1 MLTQALLVDD
11 SRSVLN
17 FLKHHIE
24 AEGLVEAT
32 TFLDPVDALVC
43 ARERV
48 FDLVL
53 VDYEMPHM
61 DGISFIRTFRTLPGC
76 SDIPIAMI
84 TSRQTDDI
92 KMEALQA
99 GATDFLPKQPQSVEM
114 TVRLRNLI
122 QLGAAGRKLSD
133 RAAHLASEVA
143 AATRK
148 LGEREEEIILRLA
161 LAVEY
166 RDNDTGEHTLRVARY
181 SRIIAEQLGLPA
193 RLCRDIYLAA
203 PLHDVGKV
211 AIPDNIL
218 LKPGKLTDQE
228 MAVIRTHA
236 TIGEKI
242 LADSSCELIQL
253 GAQIAAGH
261 HERWDGAGYPNGL
274 RADEIP
280 VAARVVAVADVFDA
294 LTTRRPYKEPMPL
307 DVARNYLVENQGR
320 QFDPACVGAFLSRWG
335 RGRGDRRRS
344 ADDAVSEDRG
354 HAGSHYRGCGGE
366 PSGRR
371 PFAWGGPGRLTS
383 SIRPTACLGSAFSG
397 RRFEPVPA
405 KVAPISKSD
414 SGHICLGAA
423 LLSIGPGWDRS
434 SIGRSE

>member
-17 FLKHHIE
+17 FLKRHIE
-24 AEGLVEAT
+24 AEGRVEAT
-32 TFLDPVDALVC
+32 AYLDPVEALAC

-61 DGISFIRTFRTLPGC
+61 DGISFIRAFRALPGC
-76 SDIPIAMI
+76 ADIPIAMI
-84 TSRQTDDI
+84 TSRQTDDV
-92 KMEALQA
+92 KMEALQV

-114 TVRLRNLI
+114 TVRLRNLVR
-122 QLGAAGRKLSD
+122 LGAAVRKQND
-133 RAAHLASEVA
+133 RAADLASAVA
-143 AATRK
+143 AATQK

-181 SRIIAEQLGLPA
+181 SRIIAEQLGLPP

-211 AIPDNIL
+211 AIPDHIL
-218 LKPGKLTDQE
+218 LKPGRLTDEE

-274 RADEIP
+274 QANEIP

-320 QFDPACVGAFLSRWG
+320 QFDPACVEAFLSRWDEVVEIAAG
-335 RGRGDRRRS
+335 QQATPYQKTEAPLAPIIEG
-344 ADDAVSEDRG
+344 AAEDQL
-354 HAGSHYRGCGGE
+354 A
-366 PSGRR
+366 
-371 PFAWGGPGRLTS
+371 A
-383 SIRPTACLGSAFSG
+383 
-397 RRFEPVPA
+397 PVPA
-405 KVAPISKSD
+405 A
-414 SGHICLGAA
+414 
-423 LLSIGPGWDRS
+423 
-434 SIGRSE
+434 

>member
-17 FLKHHIE
+17 FLKRHIE
-24 AEGLVEAT
+24 ADGLVEAT
-32 TFLDPVDALVC
+32 TFLDPVEALAC

-61 DGISFIRTFRTLPGC
+61 DGISFIRAFRALPGC
-76 SDIPIAMI
+76 ADIPIAMI
-84 TSRQTDDI
+84 TSRQTDDV
-92 KMEALQA
+92 KMEALQV

-114 TVRLRNLI
+114 TVRLRNLVR
-122 QLGAAGRKLSD
+122 LGAAVRKQND
-133 RAAHLASEVA
+133 RAADLASAVA
-143 AATRK
+143 AATQK

-181 SRIIAEQLGLPA
+181 SRIIAEQLGLPP

-211 AIPDNIL
+211 AIPDHIL
-218 LKPGKLTDQE
+218 LKPGRLSDDE

-274 RADEIP
+274 QANEIP

-307 DVARNYLVENQGR
+307 DVARDYLVENQGR
-320 QFDPACVGAFLSRWG
+320 QFDPACVEAFLSRWDEVVEIAAG
-335 RGRGDRRRS
+335 HQATPYQKTEAPLAPIIES
-344 ADDAVSEDRG
+344 VAESCAVEDRL
-354 HAGSHYRGCGGE
+354 A
-366 PSGRR
+366 
-371 PFAWGGPGRLTS
+371 
-383 SIRPTACLGSAFSG
+383 
-397 RRFEPVPA
+397 EPVPA
-405 KVAPISKSD
+405 A
-414 SGHICLGAA
+414 
-423 LLSIGPGWDRS
+423 
-434 SIGRSE
+434 

>member
-17 FLKHHIE
+17 FLKRHIE
-24 AEGLVEAT
+24 AEGLVEAA
-32 TFLDPVDALVC
+32 TFLDPVEALAC
-43 ARERV
+43 ARERA

-61 DGISFIRTFRTLPGC
+61 DGIGFIRAFRTLPGC
-76 SDIPIAMI
+76 ADIPIAMI
-84 TSRQTDDI
+84 TSRQTDDV

-99 GATDFLPKQPQSVEM
+99 GATDFLPKAPQSVEM
-114 TVRLRNLI
+114 TVRLRNLVR
-122 QLGAAGRKLSD
+122 LGAAVRKQND
-133 RAAHLASEVA
+133 RAADLANAVA

-211 AIPDNIL
+211 AIPDSIL
-218 LKPGKLTDQE
+218 LKPGKLTDDE
-228 MAVIRTHA
+228 MTVIRTHA
-236 TIGEKI
+236 TIGERI
-242 LADSSCELIQL
+242 LADSNCELIQL

-274 RADEIP
+274 RADAIP

-320 QFDPACVGAFLSRWG
+320 QFDPACVEAFLSRW
-335 RGRGDRRRS
+335 DEVVEI
-344 ADDAVSEDRG
+344 A
-354 HAGSHYRGCGGE
+354 AGVQATPYQKTE
-366 PSGRR
+366 APLV
-371 PFAWGGPGRLTS
+371 PDLETAAENRL
-383 SIRPTACLGSAFSG
+383 AG
-397 RRFEPVPA
+397 
-405 KVAPISKSD
+405 
-414 SGHICLGAA
+414 
-423 LLSIGPGWDRS
+423 
-434 SIGRSE
+434 GRSPEAFPAA

>member
-17 FLKHHIE
+17 FLKRHIE

-32 TFLDPVDALVC
+32 TFLDPVEALVC

-61 DGISFIRTFRTLPGC
+61 DGISFIRALRSLPGC
-76 SDIPIAMI
+76 ADIPIAMI
-84 TSRQTDDI
+84 TSRQTDDV

-99 GATDFLPKQPQSVEM
+99 GATDFLPKAPQSVEM

-122 QLGAAGRKLSD
+122 QLGAAVRKLND

-218 LKPGKLTDQE
+218 LKPGKLTHDE

-236 TIGEKI
+236 RIGERI

-274 RADEIP
+274 RTDEIP

-294 LTTRRPYKEPMPL
+294 LTTRRPYKEPIPL
-307 DVARNYLVENQGR
+307 EAARNYLVEHQG
-320 QFDPACVGAFLSRWG
+320 PN
-335 RGRGDRRRS
+335 
-344 ADDAVSEDRG
+344 
-354 HAGSHYRGCGGE
+354 
-366 PSGRR
+366 
-371 PFAWGGPGRLTS
+371 
-383 SIRPTACLGSAFSG
+383 SIRPASRPSCRAGT
-397 RRFEPVPA
+397 
-405 KVAPISKSD
+405 
-414 SGHICLGAA
+414 
-423 LLSIGPGWDRS
+423 RS
-434 SIGRSE
+434 SRSPPGSRRSRIRRPRQRSFPIWRMRRRVVRPPTIRLTPSRTPDIIHPANSLPRLRFLRSPV

>member
-17 FLKHHIE
+17 FLKRHIE

-32 TFLDPVDALVC
+32 TFLDPVEALAC
-43 ARERV
+43 AQERA

-61 DGISFIRTFRTLPGC
+61 DGISFIRTFRRLPGRA
-76 SDIPIAMI
+76 DIPIAMI
-84 TSRQTDDI
+84 TSRQTDDV

-114 TVRLRNLI
+114 TVRLRNLV
-122 QLGAAGRKLSD
+122 QLGAAVRKLND

-143 AATRK
+143 VATRK

-211 AIPDNIL
+211 AIPDKIL
-218 LKPGKLTDQE
+218 LKPGRLTEAE

-236 TIGEKI
+236 TIGERI
-242 LADSSCELIQL
+242 LADSSCELIRL

-261 HERWDGAGYPNGL
+261 HERWDGAGYPSGL
-274 RADEIP
+274 KADDIP
-280 VAARVVAVADVFDA
+280 IAARVVAVADVFDA

-307 DVARNYLVENQGR
+307 EVARGYLVENAGR
-320 QFDPACVGAFLSRWG
+320 QFDPACVTAFLSRWDEVVEIAG
-335 RGRGDRRRS
+335 APRTIPLPS
-344 ADDAVSEDRG
+344 AEALLAPSQESAAEISSDEDTPTEAV
-354 HAGSHYRGCGGE
+354 
-366 PSGRR
+366 
-371 PFAWGGPGRLTS
+371 
-383 SIRPTACLGSAFSG
+383 PTA
-397 RRFEPVPA
+397 
-405 KVAPISKSD
+405 
-414 SGHICLGAA
+414 
-423 LLSIGPGWDRS
+423 
-434 SIGRSE
+434 

>member
-17 FLKHHIE
+17 YLKRHIE

-32 TFLDPVDALVC
+32 TFLDPVEAIAC
-43 ARERV
+43 ARERD

-61 DGISFIRTFRTLPGC
+61 DGIGFIRALRAMPRC
-76 SDIPIAMI
+76 ADIPIAMI
-84 TSRQTDDI
+84 TSRQTEEI
-92 KMEALQA
+92 KMQALQA

-122 QLGAAGRKLSD
+122 RLGVAARRQAD
-133 RAAHLASEVA
+133 RAADLASAVA
-143 AATRK
+143 AATQK

-166 RDNDTGEHTLRVARY
+166 RDNDTGEHTLRVAKY
-181 SRIIAEQLGLPA
+181 SRLIAEQLGLPP

-211 AIPDNIL
+211 AIPDHIL
-218 LKPGKLTDQE
+218 LKPGRLTDDE

-236 TIGEKI
+236 EIGERI

-253 GAQIAAGH
+253 GAQIASSH
-261 HERWDGAGYPNGL
+261 HERWDGGGYPNGL
-274 RADEIP
+274 AATAIP
-280 VAARVVAVADVFDA
+280 IAARVVAVADVFDA

-307 DVARNYLVENQGR
+307 AVARDYLVENKAR
-320 QFDPACVGAFLSRWG
+320 QFDPACVDAFLSRWTDVEAIATG
-335 RGRGDRRRS
+335 QNAAPFQKAGVRP
-344 ADDAVSEDRG
+344 AVVKAPEL
-354 HAGSHYRGCGGE
+354 A
-366 PSGRR
+366 PSNNDL
-371 PFAWGGPGRLTS
+371 PET
-383 SIRPTACLGSAFSG
+383 C
-397 RRFEPVPA
+397 PA
-405 KVAPISKSD
+405 
-414 SGHICLGAA
+414 
-423 LLSIGPGWDRS
+423 
-434 SIGRSE
+434 E

>member
-17 FLKHHIE
+17 FLKRHIE

-32 TFLDPVDALVC
+32 TFLDPVAALAC

-61 DGISFIRTFRTLPGC
+61 DGISFIRTLRTLPGC
-76 SDIPIAMI
+76 ADIPIAMI
-84 TSRQTDDI
+84 TSRQTDDV

-122 QLGAAGRKLSD
+122 QLGAAVRKLND

-181 SRIIAEQLGLPA
+181 SRIIAEQLGLPP

-211 AIPDNIL
+211 AIPDHIL
-218 LKPGKLTDQE
+218 LKPGRLTDDE

-274 RADEIP
+274 QADEIP

-307 DVARNYLVENQGR
+307 DVARDYLVENQGR
-320 QFDPACVGAFLSRWG
+320 QFDPACVEAFLSRWDEVVEIAAG
-335 RGRGDRRRS
+335 QQATPYQKTEAPLAPIIECAAES
-344 ADDAVSEDRG
+344 PAVEDRL
-354 HAGSHYRGCGGE
+354 
-366 PSGRR
+366 P
-371 PFAWGGPGRLTS
+371 
-383 SIRPTACLGSAFSG
+383 
-397 RRFEPVPA
+397 EPVPA
-405 KVAPISKSD
+405 A
-414 SGHICLGAA
+414 
-423 LLSIGPGWDRS
+423 
-434 SIGRSE
+434 

>member
-17 FLKHHIE
+17 FLKRHIE

-32 TFLDPVDALVC
+32 TFLDPVEALAC

-61 DGISFIRTFRTLPGC
+61 DGISFIRVFRTFPGC
-76 SDIPIAMI
+76 ADIPIAMI
-84 TSRQTDDI
+84 TSRQTDDV

-122 QLGAAGRKLSD
+122 HLGAAVRKLND

-166 RDNDTGEHTLRVARY
+166 RDNDTGEHALRVARY
-181 SRIIAEQLGLPA
+181 SRIIAEQLGLPP

-211 AIPDNIL
+211 AIPDDIL
-218 LKPGKLTDQE
+218 LKPGKLTDEE

-236 TIGEKI
+236 TIGERI
-242 LADSSCELIQL
+242 LADSNCELIQL

-261 HERWDGAGYPNGL
+261 HERWDGAGYPNRL
-274 RADEIP
+274 KADEIP
-280 VAARVVAVADVFDA
+280 VPARVVAVADVFDA

-307 DVARNYLVENQGR
+307 EVARNYLIENQGR
-320 QFDPACVGAFLSRWG
+320 QFDPACVEAFLSRW
-335 RGRGDRRRS
+335 DEVVEI
-344 ADDAVSEDRG
+344 A
-354 HAGSHYRGCGGE
+354 AGQ
-366 PSGRR
+366 
-371 PFAWGGPGRLTS
+371 
-383 SIRPTACLGSAFSG
+383 
-397 RRFEPVPA
+397 
-405 KVAPISKSD
+405 
-414 SGHICLGAA
+414 GAA
-423 LLSIGPGWDRS
+423 LLQRTVASAAPMREAAE
-434 SIGRSE
+434 GRQETACPAA

>member
-17 FLKHHIE
+17 FLKRHIE

-32 TFLDPVDALVC
+32 TFLDPVEALAC

-61 DGISFIRTFRTLPGC
+61 DGISFIRTLRTLPGC
-76 SDIPIAMI
+76 TDIPIAMI
-84 TSRQTDDI
+84 TSRQTDDL

-99 GATDFLPKQPQSVEM
+99 GATDFLPKAPQSVEM

-122 QLGAAGRKLSD
+122 QLGAAVRKLND

-211 AIPDNIL
+211 AIPDKIL
-218 LKPGKLTDQE
+218 LKPGRLTDNE

-261 HERWDGAGYPNGL
+261 HERWDGAGYPKGL
-274 RADEIP
+274 RAEEIP

-307 DVARNYLVENQGR
+307 DVARAYLVENQGR
-320 QFDPACVGAFLSRWG
+320 QFDPACVEAFLSRWDEVVG
-335 RGRGDRRRS
+335 ISARQAATPLPKSETTLAPFIPGATGGCPDLDRTGEAAA
-344 ADDAVSEDRG
+344 AD
-354 HAGSHYRGCGGE
+354 
-366 PSGRR
+366 
-371 PFAWGGPGRLTS
+371 
-383 SIRPTACLGSAFSG
+383 
-397 RRFEPVPA
+397 
-405 KVAPISKSD
+405 
-414 SGHICLGAA
+414 
-423 LLSIGPGWDRS
+423 
-434 SIGRSE
+434 

>member
-17 FLKHHIE
+17 FLKRHIE
-24 AEGLVEAT
+24 AGGLVEAT
-32 TFLDPVDALVC
+32 TFLDPVEALAC
-43 ARERV
+43 AQERV

-76 SDIPIAMI
+76 ADIPIAMI
-84 TSRQTDDI
+84 TSRQTDDV
-92 KMEALQA
+92 KMEALQV
-99 GATDFLPKQPQSVEM
+99 GATDFLPKAPQTVEM

-122 QLGAAGRKLSD
+122 QLGAAVRKLND

-148 LGEREEEIILRLA
+148 LGEHA
-161 LAVEY
+161 
-166 RDNDTGEHTLRVARY
+166 LRVARY
-181 SRIIAEQLGLPA
+181 SRLIAEQLGLPA

-218 LKPGKLTDQE
+218 LKPGKLTDDE

-236 TIGEKI
+236 RIGEKI

-261 HERWDGAGYPNGL
+261 HERWNGGGYPNGL
-274 RADEIP
+274 RAQEIP

-307 DVARNYLVENQGR
+307 ELARGYLVENQGR
-320 QFDPACVGAFLSRWG
+320 QFDPACVEAFLSRWDEVVAIAAG
-335 RGRGDRRRS
+335 RTTI
-344 ADDAVSEDRG
+344 
-354 HAGSHYRGCGGE
+354 
-366 PSGRR
+366 P
-371 PFAWGGPGRLTS
+371 LQ
-383 SIRPTACLGSAFSG
+383 
-397 RRFEPVPA
+397 
-405 KVAPISKSD
+405 
-414 SGHICLGAA
+414 
-423 LLSIGPGWDRS
+423 
-434 SIGRSE
+434 RSEATLAPFISGAIGSRPDQGRAPDAAAAV

>member
-17 FLKHHIE
+17 FLKRHIE

-32 TFLDPVDALVC
+32 TFLDPVEALAC

-61 DGISFIRTFRTLPGC
+61 DGISFIRAFRTLPGC
-76 SDIPIAMI
+76 ADTPIAMI
-84 TSRQTDDI
+84 TSRQTDDV

-99 GATDFLPKQPQSVEM
+99 GATDFLPKAPQSVEM
-114 TVRLRNLI
+114 TVRLRNLVH
-122 QLGAAGRKLSD
+122 LGAAVRKQND
-133 RAAHLASEVA
+133 RAADLASAVA
-143 AATRK
+143 AATQK

-181 SRIIAEQLGLPA
+181 SRIIAEQLGLPP

-211 AIPDNIL
+211 AIPDKIL
-218 LKPGKLTDQE
+218 LKPGKLTDDE

-242 LADSSCELIQL
+242 LANSSCELIQL

-261 HERWDGAGYPNGL
+261 HERWDGAGYPDGL
-274 RADEIP
+274 KADEIP

-307 DVARNYLVENQGR
+307 DVARSYLVENQGR
-320 QFDPACVGAFLSRWG
+320 QFDPACVEAFLSRW
-335 RGRGDRRRS
+335 
-344 ADDAVSEDRG
+344 DDVVEIAAGQPATPFQKTEAPQAPIIECVAENHLVEDR
-354 HAGSHYRGCGGE
+354 APE
-366 PSGRR
+366 
-371 PFAWGGPGRLTS
+371 T
-383 SIRPTACLGSAFSG
+383 
-397 RRFEPVPA
+397 VPA
-405 KVAPISKSD
+405 D
-414 SGHICLGAA
+414 
-423 LLSIGPGWDRS
+423 
-434 SIGRSE
+434 

>member
-17 FLKHHIE
+17 FLKRHIE

-32 TFLDPVDALVC
+32 TFLDPVEALAC
-43 ARERV
+43 ARERA

-61 DGISFIRTFRTLPGC
+61 DGISFIRALRTLPGC
-76 SDIPIAMI
+76 ADIPIAMI
-84 TSRQTDDI
+84 TSRQTDDV

-99 GATDFLPKQPQSVEM
+99 GATDFLPKAPQSVEM

-122 QLGAAGRKLSD
+122 QLGAAVRKLND

-166 RDNDTGEHTLRVARY
+166 RDNDTGEHALRVARY

-218 LKPGKLTDQE
+218 LKPGRLTDEE

-274 RADEIP
+274 KEDEIP
-280 VAARVVAVADVFDA
+280 VPARVVAVADVFDA

-307 DVARNYLVENQGR
+307 DVARDYLVQNSGR
-320 QFDPACVGAFLSRWG
+320 QFDPACVEAFLSRWDG
-335 RGRGDRRRS
+335 VVGIATGQTTLPLQK
-344 ADDAVSEDRG
+344 SETALSPFVLG
-354 HAGSHYRGCGGE
+354 VTGSHPAQDR
-366 PSGRR
+366 
-371 PFAWGGPGRLTS
+371 AADAA
-383 SIRPTACLGSAFSG
+383 TA
-397 RRFEPVPA
+397 V
-405 KVAPISKSD
+405 
-414 SGHICLGAA
+414 
-423 LLSIGPGWDRS
+423 
-434 SIGRSE
+434 

>member
-17 FLKHHIE
+17 FLKRHIE

-32 TFLDPVDALVC
+32 TFLDPVEALAC

-61 DGISFIRTFRTLPGC
+61 DGISFIRAFRALPGC
-76 SDIPIAMI
+76 ADIPIAMI
-84 TSRQTDDI
+84 TSRQTDDV
-92 KMEALQA
+92 KMEALQV

-114 TVRLRNLI
+114 TVRLRNLVR
-122 QLGAAGRKLSD
+122 LGAAVRKQND
-133 RAAHLASEVA
+133 RAADLASAVA
-143 AATRK
+143 AATQK

-181 SRIIAEQLGLPA
+181 SRIIAEQLGLPP

-211 AIPDNIL
+211 AIPDHIL
-218 LKPGKLTDQE
+218 LKPGRLTDDE

-274 RADEIP
+274 QADEIP
-280 VAARVVAVADVFDA
+280 IAARVVAVADVFDA

-320 QFDPACVGAFLSRWG
+320 QFDPACVEAFLSRWDEVVEIAAG
-335 RGRGDRRRS
+335 QRATPYQKTEATLVPNIEAAVENRPAGDRLPE
-344 ADDAVSEDRG
+344 A
-354 HAGSHYRGCGGE
+354 
-366 PSGRR
+366 
-371 PFAWGGPGRLTS
+371 
-383 SIRPTACLGSAFSG
+383 
-397 RRFEPVPA
+397 VPA
-405 KVAPISKSD
+405 
-414 SGHICLGAA
+414 G
-423 LLSIGPGWDRS
+423 
-434 SIGRSE
+434 

>member
-1 MLTQALLVDD
+1 
-11 SRSVLN
+11 
-17 FLKHHIE
+17 
-24 AEGLVEAT
+24 
-32 TFLDPVDALVC
+32 
-43 ARERV
+43 V

-61 DGISFIRTFRTLPGC
+61 DGISFIRAFRTLPGC
-76 SDIPIAMI
+76 ADIPIAMI
-84 TSRQTDDI
+84 TSRQTDDV

-114 TVRLRNLI
+114 TVRLRNLVR
-122 QLGAAGRKLSD
+122 LGAAVRKQND
-133 RAAHLASEVA
+133 RAADLASAVA
-143 AATRK
+143 AATQKR
-148 LGEREEEIILRLA
+148 GEREEEIILRLA

-181 SRIIAEQLGLPA
+181 SRIIAEQLGLPP

-218 LKPGKLTDQE
+218 LKPGRLTDEE

-261 HERWDGAGYPNGL
+261 HERWDGTGYPNGL
-274 RADEIP
+274 KADAIP

-307 DVARNYLVENQGR
+307 EAARDYLVENQGR
-320 QFDPACVGAFLSRWG
+320 QFDPECVEAFLSRWREVVEIAAG
-335 RGRGDRRRS
+335 QQ
-344 ADDAVSEDRG
+344 ATPFQKAEAVPSPFIWTTAESRPVEDRTPE
-354 HAGSHYRGCGGE
+354 A
-366 PSGRR
+366 
-371 PFAWGGPGRLTS
+371 
-383 SIRPTACLGSAFSG
+383 I
-397 RRFEPVPA
+397 PA
-405 KVAPISKSD
+405 A
-414 SGHICLGAA
+414 
-423 LLSIGPGWDRS
+423 
-434 SIGRSE
+434 

>member
-17 FLKHHIE
+17 FLKRHIE

-32 TFLDPVDALVC
+32 TFLDPVEALAC
-43 ARERV
+43 ARERA

-61 DGISFIRTFRTLPGC
+61 DGISFIRALRNVPGC
-76 SDIPIAMI
+76 ADIPIAMI
-84 TSRQTDDI
+84 TSRQTDDV

-122 QLGAAGRKLSD
+122 QLGAAVRKLND
-133 RAAHLASEVA
+133 RAAHLASEVE

-161 LAVEY
+161 LAVEF

-211 AIPDNIL
+211 AIPDKIL
-218 LKPGKLTDQE
+218 LKPGKLTDEE

-236 TIGEKI
+236 KIGERI
-242 LADSSCELIQL
+242 LADSSCELIRL

-274 RADEIP
+274 SADEIP

-307 DVARNYLVENQGR
+307 EAARHYLEENKGR
-320 QFDPACVGAFLSRWG
+320 QFDAACVEAFLSRW
-335 RGRGDRRRS
+335 DE
-344 ADDAVSEDRG
+344 VIEI
-354 HAGSHYRGCGGE
+354 AGGQRTT
-366 PSGRR
+366 
-371 PFAWGGPGRLTS
+371 PFQTARAALSPGPEAGQPLHGRLPE
-383 SIRPTACLGSAFSG
+383 IA
-397 RRFEPVPA
+397 PA
-405 KVAPISKSD
+405 
-414 SGHICLGAA
+414 G
-423 LLSIGPGWDRS
+423 
-434 SIGRSE
+434 

>member
-17 FLKHHIE
+17 YLKRHIE

-32 TFLDPVDALVC
+32 ACLDPVEALAC

-61 DGISFIRTFRTLPGC
+61 DGISFIRVFRSLPGC
-76 SDIPIAMI
+76 ADVPIAMV
-84 TSRQTDDI
+84 TSQQTDDV

-99 GATDFLPKQPQSVEM
+99 GATDFLPKQPQSLEM

-122 QLGAAGRKLSD
+122 QLGAAVRKLND

-181 SRIIAEQLGLPA
+181 SRVIAEQLGLPA

-218 LKPGKLTDQE
+218 LKPGRLTDDE

-236 TIGEKI
+236 TIGERI
-242 LADSSCELIQL
+242 LADSGCELIQL

-274 RADEIP
+274 KADEIP

-294 LTTRRPYKEPMPL
+294 LTTRRPYKEPMPIE
-307 DVARNYLVENQGR
+307 VARSYLVENKGR
-320 QFDPACVGAFLSRWG
+320 QFDPACVEAFLSRWDEVVG
-335 RGRGDRRRS
+335 I
-344 ADDAVSEDRG
+344 A
-354 HAGSHYRGCGGE
+354 AGERAT
-366 PSGRR
+366 
-371 PFAWGGPGRLTS
+371 PFQRVEAPL
-383 SIRPTACLGSAFSG
+383 
-397 RRFEPVPA
+397 
-405 KVAPISKSD
+405 APIRES
-414 SGHICLGAA
+414 
-423 LLSIGPGWDRS
+423 PVE
-434 SIGRSE
+434 GRSPEAVTAS

>member
-17 FLKHHIE
+17 FLKRHIE

-32 TFLDPVDALVC
+32 TFLDPVEALAC

-61 DGISFIRTFRTLPGC
+61 DGISFIRALRTMPGC
-76 SDIPIAMI
+76 ADIPIAMI

-99 GATDFLPKQPQSVEM
+99 GATDFLPKAPQSVEM

-122 QLGAAGRKLSD
+122 QLGAAVRKLND

-143 AATRK
+143 AATHK

-218 LKPGKLTDQE
+218 LKPSKLTDDE

-274 RADEIP
+274 KADEIP

-307 DVARNYLVENQGR
+307 ELARDYLVENQGR
-320 QFDPACVGAFLSRWG
+320 QFDPACVEAFLSRWDEVVAIAPG
-335 RGRGDRRRS
+335 QT
-344 ADDAVSEDRG
+344 ATQLPKSEAALAPFTLGATGSRPDQDRG
-354 HAGSHYRGCGGE
+354 GE
-366 PSGRR
+366 S
-371 PFAWGGPGRLTS
+371 A
-383 SIRPTACLGSAFSG
+383 TA
-397 RRFEPVPA
+397 V
-405 KVAPISKSD
+405 
-414 SGHICLGAA
+414 
-423 LLSIGPGWDRS
+423 
-434 SIGRSE
+434 

>member
-17 FLKHHIE
+17 FLKRHIE

-32 TFLDPVDALVC
+32 AFLDPVQALTC

-61 DGISFIRTFRTLPGC
+61 DGISFIRVFRSLPGC
-76 SDIPIAMI
+76 ADIPIAMI

-122 QLGAAGRKLSD
+122 QLGAAVRKLND

-161 LAVEY
+161 LAVEF

-218 LKPGKLTDQE
+218 LKPGKLTDEE

-236 TIGEKI
+236 TIGERI
-242 LADSSCELIQL
+242 LADSGCELIQL

-274 RADEIP
+274 KADEIP

-294 LTTRRPYKEPMPL
+294 LTTRRPYKEPMPVE
-307 DVARNYLVENQGR
+307 VARNYMVENKGQ
-320 QFDPACVGAFLSRWG
+320 QFDPACVEAFLSRW
-335 RGRGDRRRS
+335 DEVLEI
-344 ADDAVSEDRG
+344 A
-354 HAGSHYRGCGGE
+354 AGE
-366 PSGRR
+366 QAT
-371 PFAWGGPGRLTS
+371 PFQKA
-383 SIRPTACLGSAFSG
+383 
-397 RRFEPVPA
+397 
-405 KVAPISKSD
+405 
-414 SGHICLGAA
+414 GAA
-423 LLSIGPGWDRS
+423 LPPMLEGAPGSHPEQDRS
-434 SIGRSE
+434 PEIVPAG

>member
-1 MLTQALLVDD
+1 MLTQALLIDD

-17 FLKHHIE
+17 FLKRHIE
-24 AEGLVEAT
+24 ADGLVEAT
-32 TFLDPVDALVC
+32 TFLDPIEALVC
-43 ARERV
+43 ARERA

-61 DGISFIRTFRTLPGC
+61 DGISFIRIFRALPGC
-76 SDIPIAMI
+76 ADVPIAMI

-114 TVRLRNLI
+114 TVRLRNLV
-122 QLGAAGRKLSD
+122 QLGAAVRKLND
-133 RAAHLASEVA
+133 RAAHLAGEVA

-181 SRIIAEQLGLPA
+181 SRVIAEQLGLPP

-211 AIPDNIL
+211 AIPDHIL
-218 LKPGKLTDQE
+218 LKPGRLTDQE

-236 TIGEKI
+236 AIGEKI
-242 LADSSCELIQL
+242 LADSGCELIQL

-274 RADEIP
+274 RADAIP

-307 DVARNYLVENQGR
+307 EVARAYLIENEGR
-320 QFDPACVGAFLSRWG
+320 QFDPACVEAFLARWDEVVEIAAG
-335 RGRGDRRRS
+335 QGGTSLQRS
-344 ADDAVSEDRG
+344 E
-354 HAGSHYRGCGGE
+354 
-366 PSGRR
+366 
-371 PFAWGGPGRLTS
+371 
-383 SIRPTACLGSAFSG
+383 
-397 RRFEPVPA
+397 
-405 KVAPISKSD
+405 
-414 SGHICLGAA
+414 AA
-423 LLSIGPGWDRS
+423 LSPLMQDVTGNCRAPNHSPDPAAV
-434 SIGRSE
+434 